1 MGGMGKMLAGLGGV
15 ALVLSAC
22 GPVPGQ
28 ASGGRPGQLA
38 GCVTTVRGV
47 AWGPGSLAAGWLPP
61 GFHLSSGSQPGSAL
75 PMVTYTLATT
85 RPDPPRLEL
94 GVSVNRGPLSPLDGG
109 RPAAMPVTV
118 QGYRGLLEG
127 GPPAPQFQG
136 VYWKPGGTYLL
147 SVVGYKLPG
156 PVVLRAAR
164 HVSFSPPGAVA
175 LPVAPGPVITRQ
187 QAVAAARR
195 AAGLAR
201 APAVA
206 KLSSWT
212 EITVLLQADHPGR
225 RTVSAPEPLTDAP
238 WRPVWAVLLTPA
250 GAAAGPAPRPVL
262 VIIGGSGRLELTAQP
277 GVNPAWFAALT
288 DRDPAGQHQCPGG
301 SSARL
306 PFGVLTRDEQSY
318 ITAEPAAAGTGN
330 AIISVMLKL
339 ATVAAVN
346 KADPGLYAGCA
357 GQECSPGQ
365 LVWVRIETIRARPGT
380 TLACLPASAS
390 YPAGYHPKQVT
401 QYYAISVPGNAGIG
415 CGPIPS
421 PLKTLEDLAP
431 PAS

>member
-1 MGGMGKMLAGLGGV
+1 MGKMLAGLGGV

-22 GPVPGQ
+22 GPVPGR
-28 ASGGRPGQLA
+28 ASGGRPGQPA

-47 AWGPGSLAAGWLPP
+47 ARGPGSLAAGWLPA
-61 GFHLSSGSQPGSAL
+61 GFHLSSGSQPGAAL
-75 PMVTYTLATT
+75 PMLTYTLAST

-94 GVSVNRGPLSPLDGG
+94 GVSVDRGPLSPLDGG
-109 RPAAMPVTV
+109 RQAATPVTV
-118 QGYRGLLEG
+118 QGHRGLLEG

-156 PVVLRAAR
+156 PAVLKAAR
-164 HVSFSPPGAVA
+164 HVSFTPPGAAA
-175 LPVAPGPVITRQ
+175 LPVAAGPVITRQ

-201 APAVA
+201 SRAAA

-212 EITVLLQADHPGR
+212 EITALLQADHPGQ
-225 RTVSAPEPLTDAP
+225 RTVSAPDPLTGPP

-250 GAAAGPAPRPVL
+250 GAAAGSAPQPAL
-262 VIIGGSGRLELTAQP
+262 VIIGAASGRPELTARP
-277 GVNPAWFAALT
+277 GAHPAWFAALT
-288 DRDPAGQHQCPGG
+288 DRDPAGQDRCPGG

-318 ITAEPAAAGTGN
+318 LTAAPAAAGTGN

-339 ATVAAVN
+339 ATVPAVN
-346 KADPGLYAGCA
+346 KADPGLYGGCA
-357 GQECSPGQ
+357 EQDCSLGQ
-365 LVWVRIETIRARPGT
+365 LVWVTIETVRARPGT
-380 TLACLPASAS
+380 TVACLPASAS

-415 CGPIPS
+415 CGPLPG